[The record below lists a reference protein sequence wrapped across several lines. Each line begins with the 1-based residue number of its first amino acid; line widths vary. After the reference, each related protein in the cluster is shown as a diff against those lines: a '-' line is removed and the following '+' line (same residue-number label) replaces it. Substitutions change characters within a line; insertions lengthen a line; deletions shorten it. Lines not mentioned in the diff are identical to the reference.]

1 MARYK
6 SCFHDD
12 LKCADFVE
20 KVFAFICY
28 PRCIERNDI
37 FEAITGMSLFAGVTN
52 VCKNDLWEVSKISLI
67 YRIVWSKL
75 WNDIH
80 MFF

>member
-52 VCKNDLWEVSKISLI
+52 VCKNDL
-67 YRIVWSKL
+67 
-75 WNDIH
+75 
-80 MFF
+80 